1 MLSTF
6 NFMLRIPH
14 ALVLIIGLM
23 LASWRISAQVAG
35 EPPVAADT
43 TIIFTPVVP
52 LIGEESRSVLA
63 TQGAGVNLLF
73 SGSGWSF
80 GGYYSVE
87 LGSSLTFSVD
97 AFFASR
103 RNTDEFEDVYF
114 NNIPVVSQKKNR
126 VFNVPLSLSLRYRL
140 FEDGLQESFRPYI
153 AVGATATAVIVTPYL
168 DLMYFGE
175 PQDRYY
181 EFFES
186 FGHATT
192 TFRPGGFIGLGSSFG
207 SLEKGGTFGVSI
219 RYYVIPY
226 GEPGV
231 VSIRDLPMTSFNGL
245 FITLSIGSAW

>member
-1 MLSTF
+1 MLNTITCIARATCT
-6 NFMLRIPH
+6 L
-14 ALVLIIGLM
+14 ALVMGLTM
-23 LASWRISAQVAG
+23 TSQRLTAQVAG
-35 EPPVAADT
+35 EPPTSSDT

-63 TQGAGVNLLF
+63 TQGAGLNLLF

-80 GGYYSVE
+80 GGYYLVD
-87 LGSSLTFSVD
+87 LGSSLTLGVD

-114 NNIPVVSQKKNR
+114 YNVPVVSQKKNR

-140 FEDGLQESFRPYI
+140 FEDGLQESFRPYVT
-153 AVGATATAVIVTPYL
+153 AGATVTAVIVTPYL
-168 DLMYFGE
+168 DLMYYGE

-186 FGHATT
+186 FGYATT
-192 TFRPGGFIGLGSSFG
+192 SYRPGCFIGLGSNFG
-207 SLEKGGTFGVSI
+207 SLEKGGAFGLSV
-219 RYYVIPY
+219 RYFFIPY

-231 VSIRDLPMTSFNGL
+231 ISIRDLPMTSFNGL

>member
-1 MLSTF
+1 M
-6 NFMLRIPH
+6 
-14 ALVLIIGLM
+14 ALFRL
-23 LASWRISAQVAG
+23 SAQVAG
-35 EPPVAADT
+35 EPPVSGDT

-52 LIGEESRSVLA
+52 LIGEESRSVVA

-87 LGSSLTFSVD
+87 LGSSLTLSVD

-103 RNTDEFEDVYF
+103 RNTDEFEDFYF
-114 NNIPVVSQKKNR
+114 YNIPVVSQKKNR

-153 AVGATATAVIVTPYL
+153 TAGATATAVIVTPYL

-175 PQDRYY
+175 PEDRYY

-186 FGHATT
+186 FGHATA
-192 TFRPGGFIGLGSSFG
+192 TFRPGGFIGLGSNFG
-207 SLEKGGTFGVSI
+207 SLEKGGAFGLSV
-219 RYYVIPY
+219 RYFFIPY

-231 VSIRDLPMTSFNGL
+231 ISIRDLPMTSFNGL